1 MATTGTWSNL
11 TVAFQHEHFR
21 TYMLGRLLSQFATWM
36 YKIAVGWIAWKLTHS
51 AAWLGVFAFLDQA
64 PALLLMPAAG
74 ALADRMY
81 NLRFIRITQVLL
93 LGQAILLAVMDYF
106 DWMSLAAL
114 IAFTLV
120 YGSINAAQ
128 QPAAQAILPNLMP
141 KFE

>member
-1 MATTGTWSNL
+1 
-11 TVAFQHEHFR
+11 
-21 TYMLGRLLSQFATWM
+21 
-36 YKIAVGWIAWKLTHS
+36 
-51 AAWLGVFAFLDQA
+51 
-64 PALLLMPAAG
+64 
-74 ALADRMY
+74 MY

-141 KFE
+141 KHLRLI